1 MKKLYKYILRSFIG
15 TFFFT
20 FFIAVFI
27 LLMQFLW
34 TYLDDLVGKGLG
46 FDVLGKLIFYTS
58 ITFVPMA
65 MPLAILLSSLM
76 CFGNLGEYYELVAMK
91 ASGISVWKIMR
102 PLLVFSVIMSITAFI
117 FSNNVLPVATLKS
130 KTLLRD
136 VRKQKMSFDIPEGMF
151 YKGIDGY
158 TIRVGKK
165 NPDGNTLYEVLLYDH
180 TEHKGNVKV
189 TTADSAT
196 IALAPSQ
203 KEIVFTLYD
212 GFNYNE
218 VVNDNHYRQKRPF
231 EKMKFQKL
239 YVSFD
244 ISDFDLTQS
253 DENALKGH
261 QSMLNISQLRVA
273 IDSLEV
279 SNEERE
285 VSYKISFVNRF
296 QHFSSRNVNS
306 SDKSRYS
313 DDDTISVFRWPLLD
327 NFSQKEQK
335 SIINSAC
342 SSTRNMSDNIELN
355 INDFTRQETN
365 LRKHEQVLHEK
376 FSLSIA
382 CLLFFFI
389 GAPLGAIIR
398 KGGLGLPI
406 VISVVFFVIYY
417 IITITSQRIAIAGD
431 IPVFLGV
438 WLSSI
443 IILPIGIFL
452 TTKATTD
459 SSILD
464 GESWKKTINNI
475 FKFKRNNKNITP

>member
-1 MKKLYKYILRSFIG
+1 MKKLYKYILGSFIG
-15 TFFFT
+15 TFIFT

-46 FDVLGKLIFYTS
+46 FDVLGKLMFYTS

-76 CFGNLGEYYELVAMK
+76 CFGNLGEFYELVAMK

-102 PLLVFSVIMSITAFI
+102 PLFIFAIIMSFTAFI
-117 FSNNVLPVATLKS
+117 FSNNILPVATLKS

-136 VRKQKMSFDIPEGMF
+136 VRKQKMSFDIPEGIF

-158 TIRVGKK
+158 TIRAGKK
-165 NPDGNTLYEVLLYDH
+165 GADGNTLYDMLIYDH
-180 TEHKGNVKV
+180 TEYKGNTKV
-189 TTADSAT
+189 TIADSAT
-196 IALAPSQ
+196 MALAPNQ
-203 KEIVFTLYD
+203 KEIVFTLYN
-212 GFNYNE
+212 GYNYKE
-218 VVNDNHYRQKRPF
+218 VTDDKEYRAKRPF
-231 EKMKFQKL
+231 EKMKFDKQ

-253 DENALKGH
+253 DGSALKGH
-261 QSMLNISQLRVA
+261 QSMLNISQLNTA
-273 IDSLEV
+273 IDSLEN
-279 SNEERE
+279 SAEERRM
-285 VSYKISFVNRF
+285 SYKKSFKNRLQHLSSKDVVNKNTKNKR
-296 QHFSSRNVNS
+296 V
-306 SDKSRYS
+306 DI
-313 DDDTISVFRWPLLD
+313 DTITVFKWPLLD
-327 NFSQKEQK
+327 NFTQKEQA
-335 SIINSAC
+335 SIV
-342 SSTRNMSDNIELN
+342 NMALTAVKNQVDNIELN
-355 INDFTRQETN
+355 IKDFERQETN
-365 LRKHEQVLHEK
+365 IRKHQQVLHEK

-417 IITITSQRIAIAGD
+417 VITITSQRIAIAGD
-431 IPVFLGV
+431 ISIFLGV

-452 TTKATTD
+452 TIKATTD
-459 SSILD
+459 SSLLD
-464 GESWKKTINNI
+464 GESWKKTFRKI
-475 FKFKRNNKNITP
+475 FKSNK

>member
-1 MKKLYKYILRSFIG
+1 
-15 TFFFT
+15 
-20 FFIAVFI
+20 
-27 LLMQFLW
+27 MQFLW

-46 FDVLGKLIFYTS
+46 FDVLGKLMFYTA

-76 CFGNLGEYYELVAMK
+76 CFGNLGEFYELVAMK
-91 ASGISVWKIMR
+91 ASGISVWRIMR
-102 PLLVFSVIMSITAFI
+102 PLLIFSIIMSFTAFV
-117 FSNNVLPVATLKS
+117 FSNNVLPIATLKS

-158 TIRVGKK
+158 TIRAGKK
-165 NPDGNTLYEVLLYDH
+165 GADGSTLYDMMIYDH
-180 TEHKGNVKV
+180 TAYKGNVKV
-189 TTADSAT
+189 TIADSAT

-203 KEIVFTLYD
+203 KEIVFTLYS
-212 GFNYNE
+212 GHNYNE
-218 VVNDNHYRQKRPF
+218 VIDDKEYKTRRPF
-231 EKMKFQKL
+231 ETMKFDKQ
-239 YVSFD
+239 YISFD

-253 DENALKGH
+253 DGSALKGH
-261 QSMLNISQLRVA
+261 QSMLNINQLVTA
-273 IDSLEV
+273 IDSLEHC
-279 SNEERE
+279 SRDRQT
-285 VSYKISFVNRF
+285 SYKNSFKNRL
-296 QHFSSRNVNS
+296 QHLSSKDIINNTQNKRV
-306 SDKSRYS
+306 DI
-313 DDDTISVFRWPLLD
+313 DTLTVFKWPLLE

-335 SIINSAC
+335 SIINMAI
-342 SSTRNMSDNIELN
+342 TATKNQIDNTELN
-355 INDFTRQETN
+355 IKDFERQEIN
-365 LRKHEQVLHEK
+365 IRKHKQVMHEK

-431 IPVFLGV
+431 MPIFLGV

-452 TTKATTD
+452 TIKATTD
-459 SSILD
+459 SALLD
-464 GESWKKTINNI
+464 RESWGKVLRKI
-475 FKFKRNNKNITP
+475 FRNK

>member
-1 MKKLYKYILRSFIG
+1 MKSFIG
-15 TFFFT
+15 TFIFT

-46 FDVLGKLIFYTS
+46 FDVLGKLIFYTA

-76 CFGNLGEYYELVAMK
+76 CFGNLGEFYELVAMK

-102 PLLVFSVIMSITAFI
+102 PLLIFSIAMSITAFV

-158 TIRVGKK
+158 TIRAGKK
-165 NPDGNTLYEVLLYDH
+165 GADGSTLYDMMIYDH
-180 TEHKGNVKV
+180 TAYKGNVKV
-189 TTADSAT
+189 TIADSAT

-203 KEIVFTLYD
+203 KEVVFTLYH
-212 GFNYNE
+212 GYNYNE
-218 VVNDNHYRQKRPF
+218 VIDDKEYKARRPF
-231 EKMKFQKL
+231 EKMKFDKQ

-244 ISDFDLTQS
+244 ISDFDMTQS
-253 DENALKGH
+253 DGSALKGH
-261 QSMLNISQLRVA
+261 QSMLNISQLVVA
-273 IDSLEV
+273 IDSLEQSSV
-279 SNEERE
+279 ERHI
-285 VSYKISFVNRF
+285 SYKNSFKNRL
-296 QHFSSRNVNS
+296 QHLSSKDITSSTRNKKV
-306 SDKSRYS
+306 DI
-313 DDDTISVFRWPLLD
+313 DTITVFKWPLLD
-327 NFSQKEQK
+327 NFGENEKK
-335 SIINSAC
+335 SIINMSISA
-342 SSTRNMSDNIELN
+342 TKNQIDNIDLN
-355 INDFTRQETN
+355 IRDFERQETN
-365 LRKHEQVLHEK
+365 IRKHQQVMHEK

-417 IITITSQRIAIAGD
+417 IITITSQRIAVAGD
-431 IPVFLGV
+431 MPIFLGV

-452 TTKATTD
+452 TIKATTD
-459 SSILD
+459 SALLD
-464 GESWKKTINNI
+464 RDSWKKTFRKI
-475 FKFKRNNKNITP
+475 FRKDK

>member
-1 MKKLYKYILRSFIG
+1 MKSFIG
-15 TFFFT
+15 TFIFT

-46 FDVLGKLIFYTS
+46 FDVLGKLIFYTA

-76 CFGNLGEYYELVAMK
+76 CFGNLGEFYELVAMK

-102 PLLVFSVIMSITAFI
+102 PLLIFSIAMSITAFV

-158 TIRVGKK
+158 TIRAGKK
-165 NPDGNTLYEVLLYDH
+165 GADGSTLYDMMIYDH
-180 TEHKGNVKV
+180 TAYKGNVKV
-189 TTADSAT
+189 TIADSAT

-203 KEIVFTLYD
+203 KEVVFTLYH
-212 GFNYNE
+212 GYNYNE
-218 VVNDNHYRQKRPF
+218 VIDDKEYKARRPF
-231 EKMKFQKL
+231 EKMKFDKQ

-244 ISDFDLTQS
+244 ISDFDMTQS
-253 DENALKGH
+253 DGSALKGH
-261 QSMLNISQLRVA
+261 QSMLNINQLIVA
-273 IDSLEV
+273 IDSLEQSSV
-279 SNEERE
+279 ERHI
-285 VSYKISFVNRF
+285 SYKNSFKNRLQHLSSKDIISNT
-296 QHFSSRNVNS
+296 RNKKV
-306 SDKSRYS
+306 DI
-313 DDDTISVFRWPLLD
+313 DTITVFKWPLLD
-327 NFSQKEQK
+327 NFGENEKK
-335 SIINSAC
+335 SIINMSISA
-342 SSTRNMSDNIELN
+342 TKNQIDNIDLN
-355 INDFTRQETN
+355 IRDFERQETN
-365 LRKHEQVLHEK
+365 IRKHQQVMHEK

-417 IITITSQRIAIAGD
+417 IITITSQRIAVAGD
-431 IPVFLGV
+431 MPIFLGV

-452 TTKATTD
+452 TIKATTD
-459 SSILD
+459 SALLD
-464 GESWKKTINNI
+464 RDSWKKTFRKI
-475 FKFKRNNKNITP
+475 FRKDK

>member
-1 MKKLYKYILRSFIG
+1 MKSFIG
-15 TFFFT
+15 TFIFT

-46 FDVLGKLIFYTS
+46 FDVLGKLIFYTA

-76 CFGNLGEYYELVAMK
+76 CFGNLGEFYELVAMK

-102 PLLVFSVIMSITAFI
+102 PLLIFSIAMSITAFV

-158 TIRVGKK
+158 TIRAGKK
-165 NPDGNTLYEVLLYDH
+165 GADGSTLYDMMIYDH
-180 TEHKGNVKV
+180 TAYKGNVKV
-189 TTADSAT
+189 TIADSAT

-203 KEIVFTLYD
+203 KEVVFTLYH
-212 GFNYNE
+212 GYNYNE
-218 VVNDNHYRQKRPF
+218 VIDDKEYKARRPF
-231 EKMKFQKL
+231 EKMKFDKQ

-244 ISDFDLTQS
+244 ISDFDMTQS
-253 DENALKGH
+253 DGSALKGH
-261 QSMLNISQLRVA
+261 QSMLNISQLIVA
-273 IDSLEV
+273 IDSLEQSSV
-279 SNEERE
+279 ERHI
-285 VSYKISFVNRF
+285 SYKNSFKNRLQHLSSKDIIS
-296 QHFSSRNVNS
+296 STRNKKV
-306 SDKSRYS
+306 DI
-313 DDDTISVFRWPLLD
+313 DTITVFKWPLLD
-327 NFSQKEQK
+327 NFGENEKK
-335 SIINSAC
+335 SIINMSISA
-342 SSTRNMSDNIELN
+342 TKNQIDNIDLN
-355 INDFTRQETN
+355 IRDFERQETN
-365 LRKHEQVLHEK
+365 IRKHQQVMHEK

-417 IITITSQRIAIAGD
+417 IITITSQRIAVAGD
-431 IPVFLGV
+431 MPIFLGV

-452 TTKATTD
+452 TIKATTD
-459 SSILD
+459 SALLD
-464 GESWKKTINNI
+464 RDSWKKTFRKI
-475 FKFKRNNKNITP
+475 FRKDK

>member
-1 MKKLYKYILRSFIG
+1 
-15 TFFFT
+15 
-20 FFIAVFI
+20 
-27 LLMQFLW
+27 MQFLW

-46 FDVLGKLIFYTS
+46 FDVLGKLMFYTA

-76 CFGNLGEYYELVAMK
+76 CFGNLGEFYELVAMK
-91 ASGISVWKIMR
+91 ASGISVWRIMR
-102 PLLVFSVIMSITAFI
+102 PLLIFSIVMSIIAFI

-158 TIRVGKK
+158 TIRAGKK
-165 NPDGNTLYEVLLYDH
+165 GTDGSTLYDMMIYDH
-180 TEHKGNVKV
+180 TAYKGNVKV
-189 TTADSAT
+189 TIADSAT
-196 IALAPSQ
+196 IALSPSQ
-203 KEIVFTLYD
+203 KEVVFTLYN
-212 GFNYNE
+212 GHNYNE
-218 VVNDNHYRQKRPF
+218 VIDDKEYKLRRPF
-231 EKMKFQKL
+231 ETMKFDKQ

-253 DENALKGH
+253 DGSALKGH
-261 QSMLNISQLRVA
+261 QSMLNINQLFTA
-273 IDSLEV
+273 IDSLENN
-279 SNEERE
+279 SLERHT
-285 VSYKISFVNRF
+285 SYKNSFKTKL
-296 QHFSSRNVNS
+296 QHLSSKNVINNSSSRNTS
-306 SDKSRYS
+306 I
-313 DDDTISVFRWPLLD
+313 DTITVFKWPLLD
-327 NFSQKEQK
+327 NFSQKEQA
-335 SIINSAC
+335 SIVNMAKTAI
-342 SSTRNMSDNIELN
+342 RNQLDNIDLN
-355 INDFTRQETN
+355 IKDFERQEVN
-365 LRKHEQVLHEK
+365 IRKHQQVLHEK

-431 IPVFLGV
+431 MPIFLGV

-443 IILPIGIFL
+443 IILPIGVFL
-452 TTKATTD
+452 TIKATTD
-459 SSILD
+459 SALLD
-464 GESWKKTINNI
+464 GESWKKTFRKI
-475 FKFKRNNKNITP
+475 FNRNK

>member
-1 MKKLYKYILRSFIG
+1 
-15 TFFFT
+15 
-20 FFIAVFI
+20 
-27 LLMQFLW
+27 MQFLW

-46 FDVLGKLIFYTS
+46 FDVLGKLIFYTA

-76 CFGNLGEYYELVAMK
+76 CFGNLGEFYELVAMK

-102 PLLVFSVIMSITAFI
+102 PLLIFSVIMSFTAFV

-136 VRKQKMSFDIPEGMF
+136 VRKQKMSFDIPEGRF

-158 TIRVGKK
+158 TIRAGKK
-165 NPDGNTLYEVLLYDH
+165 GADGSSLYEVLIYDH
-180 TEHKGNVKV
+180 TEYKGNIKV
-189 TTADSAT
+189 TSADSAT

-203 KEIVFTLYD
+203 KEIVFTLYN
-212 GFNYNE
+212 GYNYNE
-218 VVNDNHYRQKRPF
+218 VTDDKEYRNKRPF
-231 EKMKFQKL
+231 EKMGFEKQ
-239 YVSFD
+239 YISFD

-253 DENALKGH
+253 DGSALKGH
-261 QSMLNISQLRVA
+261 QSMLNINQLVFT
-273 IDSLEV
+273 IDSLEN
-279 SNEERE
+279 SAKERHF
-285 VSYKISFVNRF
+285 SYKNSFKHRL
-296 QHFSSRNVNS
+296 QHLSSKDITNQNNNHRNS
-306 SDKSRYS
+306 EI
-313 DDDTISVFRWPLLD
+313 DTITVFKWPLLD
-327 NFSQKEQK
+327 NFKKNEQK
-335 SIINSAC
+335 SIINMAISAAK
-342 SSTRNMSDNIELN
+342 NQIDNIDLN
-355 INDFTRQETN
+355 IRDFERQETN
-365 LRKHEQVLHEK
+365 IRKHRQVLHEK

-382 CLLFFFI
+382 CILFFFI

-438 WLSSI
+438 WFSSI

-452 TTKATTD
+452 TIKATTD
-459 SSILD
+459 SALLD
-464 GESWKKTINNI
+464 RESWKKTFTRI
-475 FKFKRNNKNITP
+475 FRKKQTKDIS

>member
-1 MKKLYKYILRSFIG
+1 
-15 TFFFT
+15 
-20 FFIAVFI
+20 
-27 LLMQFLW
+27 MQFLW

-46 FDVLGKLIFYTS
+46 FDVLGKLMFYTA

-76 CFGNLGEYYELVAMK
+76 CFGNLGEFYELVAMK
-91 ASGISVWKIMR
+91 ASGISVWRIMR
-102 PLLVFSVIMSITAFI
+102 PLLIFSIIMSFTAFV

-158 TIRVGKK
+158 TIRAGKK
-165 NPDGNTLYEVLLYDH
+165 GADGSTLYDMMIYDH
-180 TEHKGNVKV
+180 TAYKGNVKV
-189 TTADSAT
+189 TIADSAT

-203 KEIVFTLYD
+203 KEIVFTLYS
-212 GFNYNE
+212 GHNYNE
-218 VVNDNHYRQKRPF
+218 VIDDKEYKTRRPF
-231 EKMKFQKL
+231 ETMKFDKQ
-239 YVSFD
+239 YISFD

-253 DENALKGH
+253 DGSALKGH
-261 QSMLNISQLRVA
+261 QSMLNINQLVTA
-273 IDSLEV
+273 IDSLEHC
-279 SNEERE
+279 SRDRQT
-285 VSYKISFVNRF
+285 SYKNSFKNRL
-296 QHFSSRNVNS
+296 QHLSSKDIINNTQNKRV
-306 SDKSRYS
+306 DI
-313 DDDTISVFRWPLLD
+313 DTLTVFKWPVLE

-335 SIINSAC
+335 SIINMAI
-342 SSTRNMSDNIELN
+342 TATKNQIDNTELN
-355 INDFTRQETN
+355 IKDFERQEIN
-365 LRKHEQVLHEK
+365 IRKHKQVMHEK

-431 IPVFLGV
+431 MPIFLGV

-452 TTKATTD
+452 TIKATTD
-459 SSILD
+459 SALLD
-464 GESWKKTINNI
+464 RESWGKVLRKI
-475 FKFKRNNKNITP
+475 FRNK

>member
-1 MKKLYKYILRSFIG
+1 MKSFIG
-15 TFFFT
+15 TFIFT
-20 FFIAVFI
+20 FFVAVFI

-46 FDVLGKLIFYTS
+46 FDVLGKLMFYTA

-76 CFGNLGEYYELVAMK
+76 CFGNLGEFYELVAMK

-102 PLLVFSVIMSITAFI
+102 PLLIFSIVMSITAFV

-158 TIRVGKK
+158 TIRAGKK
-165 NPDGNTLYEVLLYDH
+165 GADGSTLYDMMIYDH
-180 TEHKGNVKV
+180 TAYKGNVKV
-189 TTADSAT
+189 TIADSAT

-203 KEIVFTLYD
+203 KEVVFTLYD
-212 GFNYNE
+212 GYNYNE
-218 VVNDNHYRQKRPF
+218 VTDDKEYRSKRPF
-231 EKMKFQKL
+231 ETMKFDKQ
-239 YVSFD
+239 YISFD
-244 ISDFDLTQS
+244 ISDFDMTES
-253 DENALKGH
+253 DGSAFKGH
-261 QSMLNISQLRVA
+261 QSMMNINQLIVA
-273 IDSLEV
+273 IDSLEL
-279 SNEERE
+279 NTEDRHE
-285 VSYKISFVNRF
+285 SYKKSFKNRL
-296 QHFSSRNVNS
+296 QHLSSKDIVSKNHN
-306 SDKSRYS
+306 KAEL
-313 DDDTISVFRWPLLD
+313 DTISVFKWPLLD
-327 NFSQKEQK
+327 NFSEKEQS
-335 SIINSAC
+335 SIVNMARSAVK
-342 SSTRNMSDNIELN
+342 NQVDNIELN
-355 INDFTRQETN
+355 IKDFERQGTN
-365 LRKHEQVLHEK
+365 IRKHQQVLHEK

-417 IITITSQRIAIAGD
+417 VITITSQRIAIAGD
-431 IPVFLGV
+431 IHIFLGV

-452 TTKATTD
+452 TIKATTD
-459 SSILD
+459 SALLD
-464 GESWKKTINNI
+464 GESWKKTFRKI
-475 FKFKRNNKNITP
+475 FKRNK

>member
-1 MKKLYKYILRSFIG
+1 MKKLYKYILKSFIG
-15 TFFFT
+15 TFIFT
-20 FFIAVFI
+20 FFVAVFI

-46 FDVLGKLIFYTS
+46 FDVLGKLMFYTA

-76 CFGNLGEYYELVAMK
+76 CFGNLGEFYELVAMK

-102 PLLVFSVIMSITAFI
+102 PLLIFSIVMSITAFV

-158 TIRVGKK
+158 TIRAGKK
-165 NPDGNTLYEVLLYDH
+165 GADGSTLYDMMIYDH
-180 TEHKGNVKV
+180 TAYKGNVKV
-189 TTADSAT
+189 TIADSAT

-203 KEIVFTLYD
+203 KEVVFTLYD
-212 GFNYNE
+212 GYNYNE
-218 VVNDNHYRQKRPF
+218 VTDDKEYRSKRPF
-231 EKMKFQKL
+231 ETMKFDKQ
-239 YVSFD
+239 YISFD
-244 ISDFDLTQS
+244 ISDFDMTES
-253 DENALKGH
+253 DGSAFKGH
-261 QSMLNISQLRVA
+261 QSMMNINQLIVA
-273 IDSLEV
+273 IDSLEL
-279 SNEERE
+279 NTEDRHE
-285 VSYKISFVNRF
+285 SYKKSFKNRL
-296 QHFSSRNVNS
+296 QHLSSKDIVSKNHN
-306 SDKSRYS
+306 KAEL
-313 DDDTISVFRWPLLD
+313 DTISVFKWPLLD
-327 NFSQKEQK
+327 NFSEKEQS
-335 SIINSAC
+335 SIVNMARSAVK
-342 SSTRNMSDNIELN
+342 NQVDNIELN
-355 INDFTRQETN
+355 IKDFERQGTN
-365 LRKHEQVLHEK
+365 IRKHQQVLHEK

-417 IITITSQRIAIAGD
+417 VITITSQRIAIAGD
-431 IPVFLGV
+431 IHIFLGV

-452 TTKATTD
+452 TIKATTD
-459 SSILD
+459 SALLD
-464 GESWKKTINNI
+464 GESWEKTFRKI
-475 FKFKRNNKNITP
+475 FKRNK

>member
-1 MKKLYKYILRSFIG
+1 MKSFIG
-15 TFFFT
+15 TFIFT

-46 FDVLGKLIFYTS
+46 FDVLGKLIFYTA

-76 CFGNLGEYYELVAMK
+76 CFGNLGEFYELVAMK

-102 PLLVFSVIMSITAFI
+102 PLLIFSIAMSITAFV

-158 TIRVGKK
+158 TIRAGKK
-165 NPDGNTLYEVLLYDH
+165 GADGSTLYDMMIYYH
-180 TEHKGNVKV
+180 TAYKGNLKV
-189 TTADSAT
+189 TIADSAT

-203 KEIVFTLYD
+203 KEVVFTLYH
-212 GFNYNE
+212 GYNYNE
-218 VVNDNHYRQKRPF
+218 VIDDKEYKARRPF
-231 EKMKFQKL
+231 EKMKFDKQ

-244 ISDFDLTQS
+244 ISDFDMTQS
-253 DENALKGH
+253 DGSALKGH
-261 QSMLNISQLRVA
+261 QSMLNINQLIVA
-273 IDSLEV
+273 IDSLEQSSV
-279 SNEERE
+279 ERHI
-285 VSYKISFVNRF
+285 SYKNSFKNRLQHLSSKDIISSTKNKKV
-296 QHFSSRNVNS
+296 
-306 SDKSRYS
+306 DI
-313 DDDTISVFRWPLLD
+313 DTITVFKWPLLD
-327 NFSQKEQK
+327 NFGENEKK
-335 SIINSAC
+335 SIINMSISA
-342 SSTRNMSDNIELN
+342 TKNQIDNIDLN
-355 INDFTRQETN
+355 IRDFERQETN
-365 LRKHEQVLHEK
+365 IRKHQQVMHEK

-417 IITITSQRIAIAGD
+417 IITITSQRIAVAGD
-431 IPVFLGV
+431 MPIFLGV

-452 TTKATTD
+452 TIKATTD
-459 SSILD
+459 SALLD
-464 GESWKKTINNI
+464 RDSWKKTFRKI
-475 FKFKRNNKNITP
+475 FRKDK